1 MRHLIDDEELQKS
14 SEKSPAKRTIQS
26 SLQRSKSLI
35 KVEDKKTRD
44 VLAAINDKSGELQE
58 NSPNRDYENKHKDVN
73 LKKDKR
79 TYRFNPFLPF

>member
-44 VLAAINDKSGELQE
+44 VLAAINDKSGEL
-58 NSPNRDYENKHKDVN
+58 
-73 LKKDKR
+73 
-79 TYRFNPFLPF
+79 